1 MHADYFHQLEIPD
14 SAGSGLE
21 EHMLCGSGLV
31 VFVLVEI
38 VQCCVL
44 CANALL
50 VIVDSHVG
58 CIFRI
63 QHG

>member
-1 MHADYFHQLEIPD
+1 MHVDYFQQLEIPD
-14 SAGSGLE
+14 GAGSRLE

-31 VFVLVEI
+31 MFVEI
-38 VQCCVL
+38 VQDCVL

-50 VIVDSHVG
+50 LIVDSHVG

-63 QHG
+63 QHK